1 MKILCTKDALLDG
14 LNLVGRTVSARTT
27 MPILECVL
35 LTADEDGIRLTASNG
50 EMSIETD
57 KIPATVEEP
66 GRVALEAKLL
76 TEIVRKMSGDAIAI
90 EITDSA
96 KNETVCKSGKAKFTI
111 MGMPAD
117 EFPQMPNISE
127 FQANAS
133 YKISATEIRDMI
145 KQTIFSVAADDTKPI
160 LTGELIQH
168 RENALNIVAVDGF
181 RIAYRKMELPAEQ
194 SAKDEP
200 ISVVVPGKAL
210 NELSRILP
218 SAEKAEKAE
227 KADKADKGEKSE
239 KSSESDMVNFYFTD
253 KRIIFVLPQFTFVS
267 NLIVGEFI
275 RYDQIFNDDFTTN
288 ITIDRQEFLRGLE
301 RATLVARENK
311 KSPVKLEI
319 TEQSVNI
326 SCNTEMGNSYDEIS
340 ANVDGNTLNIA
351 FNPRY
356 LMEALRALPD
366 EQIKAR
372 FTTEL
377 SPCILTGIENDSAKY
392 LILPLR
398 LFV

>member
-35 LTADEDGIRLTASNG
+35 LTAEEDGIRLTASNG

-76 TEIVRKMSGDAIAI
+76 TEITRKMSGDALAI
-90 EITDSA
+90 EVTDSA

-117 EFPQMPNISE
+117 EFPQMPNLSE
-127 FQANAS
+127 FEDNAN
-133 YKISATEIRDMI
+133 YTIPTNEMRDMI
-145 KQTIFSVAADDTKPI
+145 KQTIFSVATDDTKPI
-160 LTGELIQH
+160 LTGELLQH
-168 RENALNIVAVDGF
+168 RENSLNMVAVDGF
-181 RIAYRKMELPAEQ
+181 RIAFRKMELPADQAEKSQ
-194 SAKDEP
+194 QITA
-200 ISVVVPGKAL
+200 VVPARAL

-218 SAEKAEKAE
+218 A
-227 KADKADKGEKSE
+227 GEE
-239 KSSESDMVNFYFTD
+239 DNVNFYFTD

-326 SCNTEMGNSYDEIS
+326 TCNTEMGNSYDEIS

-356 LMEALRALPD
+356 LMEALKALPD